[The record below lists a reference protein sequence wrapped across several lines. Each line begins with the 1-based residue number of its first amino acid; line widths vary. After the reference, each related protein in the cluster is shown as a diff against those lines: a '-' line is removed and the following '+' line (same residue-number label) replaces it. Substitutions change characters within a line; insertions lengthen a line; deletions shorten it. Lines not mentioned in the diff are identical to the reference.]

1 MTRSLPHNLVL
12 IGGGHS
18 HAIVLRK
25 WAKRTLRNVR
35 LQLLSDVKQTPYS
48 GMLPAH
54 VAGLYSYQQTHIDLP
69 HIAQFAQAEFQR
81 DRAIG
86 LDVERKQVLC
96 RKQPP
101 LPFDYLSIDIG
112 STPATIAVPG
122 AKEYAV
128 PAKPVPIFL
137 QHWYQFLEQVATTPN
152 QPRTLT
158 IVGGGA
164 GGVELAFNM
173 QQRLQAISDC
183 VTIHLFQRG
192 TELLPQYGK
201 WLRRY
206 VYQLLV
212 KRGINL
218 HVAETVNEVLPNK
231 IICESGLRLETDIVF
246 WVTQPSAPDWIQKS
260 GLATDDQGFILV
272 NHYLQSVSHPFIF
285 AAGDIATIQNDPRPK
300 AGVFAVR
307 QGQPLFEN
315 LQRMLLDKPL
325 KPYYPQRHY
334 LSLIGTG
341 DKNAIAHW
349 GGLGLHSRLL
359 WRLKDRIDRKFMEQF
374 TLN

>member
-54 VAGLYSYQQTHIDLP
+54 VAGLYSHEQTHIDLP
-69 HIAQFAQAEFQR
+69 HIAQFAQAEFQL

-137 QHWYQFLEQVATTPN
+137 QHWYQFLERVATTPN

-173 QQRLQAISDC
+173 QQRLQQISDC

-192 TELLPQYGK
+192 TELSPQYGK
-201 WLRRY
+201 WLRHY
-206 VYQLLV
+206 VHQLFV

-218 HVAETVNEVLPNK
+218 HLGEPVTELLPNQ

-307 QGQPLFEN
+307 QGNPLFEN
-315 LQRMLLDKPL
+315 LQRMLLGKPL

-334 LSLIGTG
+334 LSLIG
-341 DKNAIAHW
+341 
-349 GGLGLHSRLL
+349 GLGLHSRLL
-359 WRLKDRIDRKFMEQF
+359 WRFKDRIDRKFMEQF